1 MGAEY
6 NDAKF
11 KQVLHYI
18 ISKTESMENVGKTV
32 LYKLLYFSDFNYY
45 ELYETMLTGE
55 SYRRFDH
62 GPAPSHFIPAV
73 EEMEKAGIIDEYKV
87 NYYGHEQTRYH
98 SLKKPDL
105 SLLSADEIKHID
117 DTLGRYAS
125 MNANQIEALSHRDR
139 PWMASQPD
147 SVLDYELV
155 FYRPADMSVRL
166 YCDD

>member
-1 MGAEY
+1 MGEGY
-6 NDAKF
+6 KDAKF

-18 ISKTESMENVGKTV
+18 ISNTGHNESADKEI

-45 ELYETMLTGE
+45 ELHETMLTGE
-55 SYRRFDH
+55 SYMRFDH
-62 GPAPSHFIPAV
+62 GPAPSHFKTAV
-73 EEMEKAGIIDEYKV
+73 DELIKSGDIEEFTAKSC
-87 NYYGHEQTRYH
+87 GHDRIRYR
-98 SLKKPDL
+98 SLKKPDI

>member
-18 ISKTESMENVGKTV
+18 ISKTECMENVGKTV
-32 LYKLLYFSDFNYY
+32 LFKLLYFSDFNYY

-55 SYRRFDH
+55 IYRRFDH
-62 GPAPSHFIPAV
+62 GPAPSHFAHSV
-73 EEMEKAGIIDEYKV
+73 EVMEKDGLIEERKV
-87 NYYGHEQTRYH
+87 NYYGREQIRYY
-98 SLKKPDL
+98 SLKKPDI
-105 SLLSADEIKHID
+105 SLLSAAEIKHID

-139 PWMASQPD
+139 PWMASEKNEI
-147 SVLDYELV
+147 LDYELV
-155 FYRPADMSVRL
+155 FYRPEDMSVRL